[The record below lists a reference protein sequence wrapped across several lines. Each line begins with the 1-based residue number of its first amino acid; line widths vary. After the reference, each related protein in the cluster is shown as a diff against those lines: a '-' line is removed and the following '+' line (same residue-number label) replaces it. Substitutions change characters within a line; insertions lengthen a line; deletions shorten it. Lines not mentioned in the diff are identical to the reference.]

1 MKRLQLVFLMIILF
15 VASTGCKLRSRVSL
29 PKDVSI
35 ITREEWGA
43 AEPTLAVHKHI
54 PERITIHHTAVK
66 QNPDRN
72 ISEKLKSL
80 QKFSFER
87 STMSSGKIK
96 EAWADIPYHFYIA
109 VDGSIGEGRQLKYV
123 GESNTP
129 YDPTGHALIVLEG
142 NFENEEVS
150 EAQYQSLQK
159 LVISIAKQYRI
170 PANNISGHKDHA
182 TTACPGTKLYSLIPK
197 LKLAVEGNK

>member
-1 MKRLQLVFLMIILF
+1 MKQVQLFFMIILF
-15 VASTGCKLRSRVSL
+15 SVSAGCMLRSRVSL
-29 PKDVSI
+29 PKDVAI

-43 AEPTLAVHKHI
+43 EKPALPVHKHV
-54 PERITIHHTAVK
+54 PLRITIHHTAVK
-66 QNPDRN
+66 QNPDRA
-72 ISEKLKSL
+72 IAEKLKAL

-96 EAWADIPYHFYIA
+96 DAWADIPYHFYIA
-109 VDGSIGEGRQLKYV
+109 VDGIIGEGRELQYV

-150 EAQYQSLQK
+150 EEQYQSLQK
-159 LVISIAKQYRI
+159 LVISLTKRYHISSE
-170 PANNISGHKDHA
+170 NISGHKDHA
-182 TTACPGTKLYSLIPK
+182 STACPGKNLYALIPK
-197 LKLAVEGNK
+197 LKLILKED